1 MIYDH
6 LNVRFGDCNTTVHHM
21 VLIIAICTDN
31 TKGDPKT
38 HINIC
43 KYYSF
48 EFQQEMRK

>member
-1 MIYDH
+1 MYGH
-6 LNVRFGDCNTTVHHM
+6 LNVRFGDCNTTANHKR
-21 VLIIAICTDN
+21 LIVAICTGN

-48 EFQQEMRK
+48 ELQQEMRK